1 LSGGKAVIKNGPCAS
16 GASTDTPLTTSNNG
30 VLYGSMQ
37 SMEGWGAGMEVSVRH
52 EQDPYITASRLTDG
66 CSSATNMG
74 YPSYKLGFSD
84 TAGTLLRI
92 KRRETIFSLVSFFS
106 SSDDHCFLLFSCNL
120 IVFLFNSNDST
131 MLWYDGRRNSTTGY
145 KFNAHWSTFVDLS
158 LFCHLLFDEE
168 IQQQQQQRWWGT
180 IKHIPCKQQC
190 QLKF

>member
-16 GASTDTPLTTSNNG
+16 GASTKTSLTTSNNG
-30 VLYGSMQ
+30 VLYGAMQ

-52 EQDPYITASRLTDG
+52 EQDPYITASELTGG

-84 TAGTLLRI
+84 GHMGTLLRI

-120 IVFLFNSNDST
+120 IVFLFNRNDPT

-168 IQQQQQQRWWGT
+168 IQQQ
-180 IKHIPCKQQC
+180 
-190 QLKF
+190 